1 MNSLFARSVL
11 AFLALPGIVAFLVP
25 WLLLDSGRADGILE
39 SWGVIPLGLGTVL
52 LLWCV
57 WDFYRVGQGTLG
69 PWEPP
74 KTLVVAGLYRFSRN
88 PMYIA
93 VVLTLWGWALA
104 FRSRPVAIYA
114 LCVMVAFHLRVVF
127 NEEPFLARTHG
138 DDWERYMARVPRWV
152 DFRRQA

>member
-25 WLLLDSGRADGILE
+25 WLLLDSGRADGTLE
-39 SWGVIPLGLGTVL
+39 SWGAIPLGLGTVL
-52 LLWCV
+52 LLCCV
-57 WDFYRVGQGTLG
+57 WDFYRLGHGTLG

-74 KTLVVAGLYRFSRN
+74 RTLVVAGLYRSSRN

-93 VVLTLWGWALA
+93 VVLTLWGWALT
-104 FRSRPVAIYA
+104 FRSRPIAIYA
-114 LCVMVAFHLRVVF
+114 LCVMVAFHLRVVL

-138 DDWERYMARVPRWV
+138 DDWERYKARVPRWV
-152 DFRRQA
+152 GFRRQA

>member
-11 AFLALPGIVAFLVP
+11 AFVAMPGIVAFLVP
-25 WLLLDSGRADGILE
+25 WLLLDSGNVGGPLA
-39 SWGVIPLGLGTVL
+39 SWGAILLVLGTAL

-57 WDFYRVGQGTLG
+57 WDFYRLGHGTLG

-93 VVLTLWGWALA
+93 VVLILWGWALA
-104 FRSRPVAIYA
+104 FQSRPVAIYA
-114 LCVMVAFHLRVVF
+114 LCVMLAFHLRVVL

-138 DDWERYMARVPRWV
+138 DVWERYRARVPRWLG
-152 DFRRQA
+152 FGRQA